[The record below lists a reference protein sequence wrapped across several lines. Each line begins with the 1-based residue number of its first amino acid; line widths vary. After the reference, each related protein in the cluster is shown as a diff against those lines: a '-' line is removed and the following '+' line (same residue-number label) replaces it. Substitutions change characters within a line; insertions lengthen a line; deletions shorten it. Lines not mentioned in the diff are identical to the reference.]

1 MKVSTV
7 ILFIAGLLATPV
19 AAEDN
24 AATALRSM
32 VPSVTIKTK
41 ATDLVKPDFVDFTLA
56 VVTEKPTPIA
66 AAAANSEAIRGLLAT
81 LKELGIDANDIS
93 TASFQVTQVIAEE
106 RSSGGQTVKRV
117 PRGYAASNT
126 LSIRL
131 RDMQHIGALAGAM
144 IEKGVNKFESIEFG
158 IKDRPQREEELRIKA
173 MKQAAL
179 RAQTYA
185 EALGVRLGRVLEIN
199 PETIEDEQSTGRY
212 AFRRRSFV
220 KVDNEAR
227 DPLVIPLEPEPV
239 TLSADATIVWE
250 IIK

>member
-1 MKVSTV
+1 MGRLKCNHD
-7 ILFIAGLLATPV
+7 A
-19 AAEDN
+19 DD
-24 AATALRSM
+24 
-32 VPSVTIKTK
+32 
-41 ATDLVKPDFVDFTLA
+41 TDDEQDDAKDHQGAFRF
-56 VVTEKPTPIA
+56 
-66 AAAANSEAIRGLLAT
+66 
-81 LKELGIDANDIS
+81 GI
-93 TASFQVTQVIAEE
+93 ASFD
-106 RSSGGQTVKRV
+106 
-117 PRGYAASNT
+117 
-126 LSIRL
+126 L
-131 RDMQHIGALAGAM
+131 
-144 IEKGVNKFESIEFG
+144 ESIEFG

-239 TLSADATIVWE
+239 TLSADATVVWE